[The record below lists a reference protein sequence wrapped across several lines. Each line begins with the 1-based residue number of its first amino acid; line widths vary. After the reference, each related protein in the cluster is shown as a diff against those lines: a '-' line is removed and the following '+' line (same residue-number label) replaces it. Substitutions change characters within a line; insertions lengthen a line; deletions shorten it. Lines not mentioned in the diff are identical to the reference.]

1 MRRKTIL
8 SKARFLLDVNALVAL
23 TEQDHV
29 HHKVVTRWFNASGRH
44 DWGVCPFTEAGYLR
58 VLTRAR
64 ADAHTIEDAV
74 AMLVHLAAQPGY
86 RYWPISTD
94 WNTIAAPFQ
103 GRIFGP
109 RQITDAW
116 LLGLA
121 VKENGVLVT
130 LDRAI
135 SYLAGDDF
143 SRHLLVLG

>member
-1 MRRKTIL
+1 L
-8 SKARFLLDVNALVAL
+8 SRASFLLDVNVLVAL

-29 HHKVVTRWFNASGRH
+29 HHKIVTRWFNASGRH
-44 DWGVCPFTEAGYLR
+44 DWGICPFTEAGYLR
-58 VLTRAR
+58 VLARTRE
-64 ADAHTIEDAV
+64 DAHTVEEV
-74 AMLVHLAAQPGY
+74 GEMLVDLAAQPGY
-86 RYWPISTD
+86 RYWPISAD
-94 WNTIAAPFQ
+94 WKTIAAPFR
-103 GRIFGP
+103 GRIFGA

-135 SYLAGDDF
+135 RYLAGDDF